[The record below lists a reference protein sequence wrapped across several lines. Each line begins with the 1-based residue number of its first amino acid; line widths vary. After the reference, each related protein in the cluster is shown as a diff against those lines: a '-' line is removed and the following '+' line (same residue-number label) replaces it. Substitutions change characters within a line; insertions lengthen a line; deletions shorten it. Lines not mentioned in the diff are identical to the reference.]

1 MNDKKYKD
9 FGGVPRTLYFMMKCE
24 PDWVMSRFRH
34 MEAELARLQAIVD
47 GQPKTE
53 DGIAPVIG
61 QPLWALA
68 SDGDIIDGPME
79 GFDHFKGE
87 IWFIIGRGPNRDY
100 VAKRCNTY
108 SIEALAAEAASK

>member
-1 MNDKKYKD
+1 MSNRTIEHLEIVAD
-9 FGGVPRTLYFMMKCE
+9 FLEQATDRDSYAVYVRAAI
-24 PDWVMSRFRH
+24 
-34 MEAELARLQAIVD
+34 AELARLQAIVD